1 METSTADTFVG
12 MYVNRR
18 TVDLGDDGRK
28 SIRLFLQLGAEA
40 GIVPKIGDLDF
51 VT

>member
-18 TVDLGDDGRK
+18 TVDLGEDGRK
-28 SIRLFLQLGAEA
+28 SIRLFLQRGAEA
-40 GIVPKIGDLDF
+40 GIIPAVPDIDF
-51 VT
+51 VL